1 MAEHVWV
8 QPLDAGCGAALADHL
23 GDAIVGHRASAVV
36 AKPEFRD
43 VGALLAGSLA
53 EVAVEG
59 LG

>member
-1 MAEHVWV
+1 MWV

-36 AKPEFRD
+36 AKPELRD